1 MKVTRKLLLG
11 ILAGLGVFIIAYT
24 LFRQFTGIGFNEQ
37 FEKRMFDIVMFAAL
51 GIFMYNRKLASDE
64 KKKQDAEELAKK
76 AKIAEDSDDNE
87 DGSDEN
93 ATSGEDT
100 PPQ

>member
-11 ILAGLGVFIIAYT
+11 VLAGLGVFIIAYT
-24 LFRQFTGIGFNEQ
+24 LFRQFTGIGFSED

-64 KKKQDAEELAKK
+64 KKARDAAELAKN
-76 AKIAEDSDDNE
+76 AKEAEDAE
-87 DGSDEN
+87 
-93 ATSGEDT
+93 TGEDDSGDDSADRE
-100 PPQ
+100 